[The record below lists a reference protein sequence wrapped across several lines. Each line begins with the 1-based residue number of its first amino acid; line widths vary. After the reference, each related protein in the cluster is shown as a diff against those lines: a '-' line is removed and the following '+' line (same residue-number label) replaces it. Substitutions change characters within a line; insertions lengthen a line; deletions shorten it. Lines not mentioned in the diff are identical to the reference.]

1 MRHDDW
7 RPVPIL
13 PCRDPA
19 VTAAFWASLGFR
31 VVDASPDSTPYL
43 IAVRQGAE
51 LHFATDPDVAAAAAR
66 TACYVHVPDATAVH
80 AEWSA
85 LGLPAIGPGSV
96 GRPEVRPWGLLEVWV
111 TDPDG
116 TVVRFGCQV

>member
-1 MRHDDW
+1 MGHHDW

-13 PCRDPA
+13 PCTNPMA
-19 VTAAFWASLGFR
+19 TAEFWSSLGFR

-51 LHFATDPDVAAAAAR
+51 LHFATDPDVAKADAR
-66 TACYVHVPDATAVH
+66 AACYVQVPDATAVH

-85 LGLPAIGPGSV
+85 LGLPATGPGSL
-96 GRPEVRPWGLLEVWV
+96 GRPEVRPWGLLEFWV
-111 TDPDG
+111 TDPDR
-116 TVVRFGCQV
+116 TVVRFGCQA

>member
-1 MRHDDW
+1 MGHDDW

-13 PCRDPA
+13 PCTNPMA
-19 VTAAFWASLGFR
+19 TAEFWSSLGFR

-51 LHFATDPDVAAAAAR
+51 LHFATDPDVAKADAR
-66 TACYVHVPDATAVH
+66 AACYVQVPDATAVH

-85 LGLPAIGPGSV
+85 LGLPATGPGSV
-96 GRPEVRPWGLLEVWV
+96 GRPEVRPWGLLEFWV
-111 TDPDG
+111 TDPDR
-116 TVVRFGCQV
+116 TVVRFGSQV

>member
-1 MRHDDW
+1 MGHDDW

-13 PCRDPA
+13 PCTDSV
-19 VTAAFWASLGFR
+19 VTAAFWESLGFR

-51 LHFATDPDVAAAAAR
+51 LHFATDPDVSAPGAS
-66 TACYVHVPDATAVH
+66 CYVHVPDATAVH
-80 AEWSA
+80 DEWSG
-85 LGLPAIGPGSV
+85 LGLPATGQGSV
-96 GRPEVRPWGLLEVWV
+96 SRPEVRPWGLLEVWV

>member
-1 MRHDDW
+1 MGHDDW

-13 PCRDPA
+13 PCTDPVA
-19 VTAAFWASLGFR
+19 TAAFWELLGFR
-31 VVDASPDSTPYL
+31 VVDASPDSRPYL

-51 LHFATDPDVAAAAAR
+51 LHFATDRDVATVDAR

-80 AEWSA
+80 AEWS
-85 LGLPAIGPGSV
+85 GLRLPTTGAGSI
-96 GRPEVRPWGLLEVWV
+96 GRPEVRPWGLLEFWV

-116 TVVRFGCQV
+116 TVVRFGSQV

>member
-1 MRHDDW
+1 MRPDDW

-13 PCRDPA
+13 PCTDPA
-19 VTAAFWASLGFR
+19 VTAAFWESLGFR

-51 LHFATDPDVAAAAAR
+51 LHFATDPDVTAAAPRA
-66 TACYVHVPDATAVH
+66 ACYVHVPDATAVH
-80 AEWSA
+80 AEWSG
-85 LGLPAIGPGSV
+85 LGLPATGPGSV

>member
-1 MRHDDW
+1 MGHDDW

-13 PCRDPA
+13 PCTDPT
-19 VTAAFWASLGFR
+19 VTAAFWSSLGFR

-51 LHFATDPDVAAAAAR
+51 LHFATDPDVATAAAR
-66 TACYVHVPDATAVH
+66 AACYVQVPDATAVH

-85 LGLPAIGPGSV
+85 LGLPATGPGSL
-96 GRPEVRPWGLLEVWV
+96 GRPEVRPWGLLEFWV
-111 TDPDG
+111 TDPDR
-116 TVVRFGCQV
+116 TVVRFGCQA

>member
-1 MRHDDW
+1 MGHHDW

-13 PCRDPA
+13 PCTNPMA
-19 VTAAFWASLGFR
+19 TAEFWSSLGFR

-51 LHFATDPDVAAAAAR
+51 LHFATDPDVAKADAR
-66 TACYVHVPDATAVH
+66 AACYVQVPDATAVH

-85 LGLPAIGPGSV
+85 LGLPATGPGSL
-96 GRPEVRPWGLLEVWV
+96 GRPEVRPWGLLEFWV
-111 TDPDG
+111 TDPDR
-116 TVVRFGCQV
+116 TVVRFGSHV

>member
-1 MRHDDW
+1 MGHDDW

-13 PCRDPA
+13 PCTDPA
-19 VTAAFWASLGFR
+19 VTAAFWESLGFR

-51 LHFATDPDVAAAAAR
+51 LHFATDSDVAAVAAR
-66 TACYVHVPDATAVH
+66 TACYVHVPDSNAVH

-85 LGLPAIGPGSV
+85 LGLPATGPGSV

>member
-1 MRHDDW
+1 MGPHDW

-13 PCRDPA
+13 PCTNP
-19 VTAAFWASLGFR
+19 TATAEFWSSLGFR

-51 LHFATDPDVAAAAAR
+51 LHFATDPDVATADAR
-66 TACYVHVPDATAVH
+66 AACYVQVPDATALH

-85 LGLPAIGPGSV
+85 LGLPATGPGSL
-96 GRPEVRPWGLLEVWV
+96 GRPEVRPWGLLEFWV
-111 TDPDG
+111 TDPDR
-116 TVVRFGCQV
+116 TVVRFGCPV

>member
-1 MRHDDW
+1 MGHDDW

-13 PCRDPA
+13 PCTDPA
-19 VTAAFWASLGFR
+19 VTAAFWESFGFR

-51 LHFATDPDVAAAAAR
+51 LHFATDPDVAAVAAR

-85 LGLPAIGPGSV
+85 LGLPATGPGSV

>member
-1 MRHDDW
+1 MGHDDW

-13 PCRDPA
+13 PCTDPT
-19 VTAAFWASLGFR
+19 VTAAFWSSLGFR

-51 LHFATDPDVAAAAAR
+51 LHFATDPDVASADAR
-66 TACYVHVPDATAVH
+66 AACYVQVPDATAVH

-85 LGLPAIGPGSV
+85 LGLPATGPGSV
-96 GRPEVRPWGLLEVWV
+96 GRPEVRPWGLLEFWV
-111 TDPDG
+111 TDPDR
-116 TVVRFGCQV
+116 TVVRFGSQV